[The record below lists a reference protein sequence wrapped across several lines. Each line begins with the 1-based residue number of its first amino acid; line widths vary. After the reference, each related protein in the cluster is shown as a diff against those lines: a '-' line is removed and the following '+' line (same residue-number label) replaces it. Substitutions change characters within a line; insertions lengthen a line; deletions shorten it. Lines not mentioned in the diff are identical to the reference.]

1 MTQRKGPD
9 SPWPNEKDF
18 YRLTAR
24 IADALE
30 RIADELEAQRATR
43 EESPLAQT
51 AEPAQTATPEVPPAD
66 VRVEL
71 GPPNTQEPLR
81 TSYPPGSAAE
91 ALEGLKRLRTLQAQA
106 TGGEETEDVFTD
118 NPFAP
123 RFGRVPREIS

>member
-1 MTQRKGPD
+1 MTLRKGPEA
-9 SPWPNEKDF
+9 PWPNDKDF

-43 EESPLAQT
+43 EESSVAQ
-51 AEPAQTATPEVPPAD
+51 PAADPSAVAAAQPSAD
-66 VRVEL
+66 VSVEL
-71 GPPNTQEPLR
+71 GPPNTQQPLR

-91 ALEGLKRLRTLQAQA
+91 ALEGLKRLRTLQAMA
-106 TGGEETEDVFTD
+106 TGAEEGDVFTD

-123 RFGRVPREIS
+123 RFGKVPREVT

>member
-51 AEPAQTATPEVPPAD
+51 AEPAQTPTPGVPPAD

-106 TGGEETEDVFTD
+106 TGSEETEDVFTD